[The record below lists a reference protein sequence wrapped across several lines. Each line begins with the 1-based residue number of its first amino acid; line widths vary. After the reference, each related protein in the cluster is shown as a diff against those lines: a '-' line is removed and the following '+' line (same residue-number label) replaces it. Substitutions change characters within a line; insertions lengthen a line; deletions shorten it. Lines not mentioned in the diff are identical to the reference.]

1 MVANDNLLFVHLLAQ
16 GTGMG
21 NTVTLRIPTLS
32 TDWQGGLTAMT
43 PTDAHKLAQTSRDNN
58 AAADSEMVTRSQRC

>member
-21 NTVTLRIPTLS
+21 NKVTLCIPTPS
-32 TDWQGGLTAMT
+32 TDWQGGLGVMT
-43 PTDAHKLAQTSRDNN
+43 PTDAHKLAQTSKNNN
-58 AAADSEMVTRSQRC
+58 AAADSEW